1 MKTNECD
8 CNNCENYEPKQ
19 AEPKYKVGDEV
30 MWDGVW
36 SNGKIDSRKVRITS
50 TNGTLSDWVINDGE
64 SAWGVD
70 ESSLSPLSK
79 PELKLKAG
87 RSYQWDGR
95 YSNTDDN
102 CHVNP
107 QEVRMENTL
116 ISYGHCLVST
126 KDGKDYWYKV
136 PFDSLSPLPA
146 MHIGK
151 VWTLKQEGHE
161 CYGLQMKCAAQDGI
175 VHNYQT
181 HVYGHNNTVSDLLT
195 TGGCVKYSH
204 NDYIINCIDPEFWTG
219 KIEGEWVRC
228 YEDEDG
234 YVRLH
239 TADDWDYIMDSDYP
253 QLKAIQRAVWLSAI
267 KAANIP
273 IMPYAQSNGNY
284 TPPAE
289 ATK

>member
-19 AEPKYKVGDEV
+19 AEPKYKVGDV
-30 MWDGVW
+30 VRWDGDWEADSIPARYVKYKTGTVM
-36 SNGKIDSRKVRITS
+36 SIDQADDNRHKVDFGKTCWWI
-50 TNGTLSDWVINDGE
+50 
-64 SAWGVD
+64 
-70 ESSLSPLSK
+70 K
-79 PELKLKAG
+79 PEHL
-87 RSYQWDGR
+87 
-95 YSNTDDN
+95 
-102 CHVNP
+102 
-107 QEVRMENTL
+107 
-116 ISYGHCLVST
+116 
-126 KDGKDYWYKV
+126 
-136 PFDSLSPLPA
+136 SLLPD
-146 MHIGK
+146 MYIGK
-151 VWTLKQEGHE
+151 VWTLEQEGHE
-161 CYGLQMKCAAQDGI
+161 CYGLQMKCVAQDGI
-175 VHNYQT
+175 VHNYQA

-284 TPPAE
+284 TPPTKE
-289 ATK
+289 A